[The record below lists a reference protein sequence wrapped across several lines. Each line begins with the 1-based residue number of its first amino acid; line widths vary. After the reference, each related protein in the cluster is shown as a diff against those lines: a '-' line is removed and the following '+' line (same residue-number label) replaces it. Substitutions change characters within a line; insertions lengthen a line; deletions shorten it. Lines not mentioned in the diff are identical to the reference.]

1 MYGCCARSR
10 CSPSR
15 PIISTLRLSSSLL
28 SSPPCLPRPTSI
40 STSSMTSRINGKS
53 GLLNDRSRDTRI
65 VRAGHATSASKTFL
79 PASSPLPPLFTP
91 RRFSACARSLLRRA
105 PFFLHAIESPAMFLS
120 ARLLA
125 VVSGSFGSGAL
136 ALMARCGYDKKYRP
150 SG

>member
-28 SSPPCLPRPTSI
+28 SSPPCRPRPTSI

-65 VRAGHATSASKTFL
+65 VRAGHATSAWKTFL
-79 PASSPLPPLFTP
+79 PASSFPFIP

-105 PFFLHAIESPAMFLS
+105 AFFPHAIESPALCDVSLGDWLHLS
-120 ARLLA
+120 PVHLPPR
-125 VVSGSFGSGAL
+125 AL
-136 ALMARCGYDKKYRP
+136 ALSWRDADKKYRL